1 MFIALR
7 DAENQQRDAI
17 KHKHPPNDRL
27 QPRSS
32 QRREANM
39 VNVTTKRH
47 MIRRMQRKDVAQRFV
62 ATLKK
67 NLKKISNIDTNTYG
81 FQTDM

>member
-17 KHKHPPNDRL
+17 KPKHPPNDRL

-32 QRREANM
+32 QRREANI
-39 VNVTTKRH
+39 VNVTTK
-47 MIRRMQRKDVAQRFV
+47 
-62 ATLKK
+62 
-67 NLKKISNIDTNTYG
+67 DT
-81 FQTDM
+81 